1 METIKKV
8 EIEPVFV
15 NGYMPDFYEQ
25 GKVYI
30 SKQFKISK
38 HLCLC
43 GCGQMTIMPLDNG
56 AKWWQLVEENNGK
69 VSFIGS
75 VGNYNFPCKSHY
87 IITKNVAN
95 FV

>member
-1 METIKKV
+1 MKTIKKV

-15 NGYMPDFYEQ
+15 EEMPDFYER
-25 GKVYI
+25 GKIYI
-30 SKQFKISK
+30 SEKYNVAK

-43 GCGQMTIMPLDNG
+43 GCDNMTVMILGGGKWWTLVKEDNG
-56 AKWWQLVEENNGK
+56 T

-75 VGNYNFPCKSHY
+75 VGNFQFDCKSHY
-87 IITKNVAN
+87 MITKNVAN

>member
-1 METIKKV
+1 MKTIKKV
-8 EIEPVFV
+8 QIEPVFV
-15 NGYMPDFYEQ
+15 EEMPRVYER
-25 GKVYI
+25 GKIYI
-30 SKQFKISK
+30 SEKYEISK

-43 GCGQMTIMPLDNG
+43 GCDNMSIMPLG
-56 AKWWQLVEENNGK
+56 GGKWWTLVKENDGT

-75 VGNYNFPCKSHY
+75 VGNFNFDCKSHY